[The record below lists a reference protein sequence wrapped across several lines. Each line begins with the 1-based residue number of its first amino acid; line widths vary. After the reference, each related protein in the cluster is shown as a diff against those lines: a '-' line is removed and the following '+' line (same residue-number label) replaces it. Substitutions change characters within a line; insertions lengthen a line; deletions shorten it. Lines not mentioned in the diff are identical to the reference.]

1 MEFSKKFLACIII
14 FLSVSAILSALFIAG
29 FLEKQSLKVSDLF
42 YSEGKAFPEIV
53 VIAIDDAS
61 INDIGRWPWS
71 REIFASALDKIDAKV
86 IGIDVSFFE
95 KAVGDEKLDEIL
107 KNKTNVIL
115 VAECNKFS
123 DEKCQNWMLPVFNAT
138 YAAANIYADDE
149 IARAVPYDIDGLKSF
164 SVLISEKYLNSE
176 IKADKKILINYA
188 SPNSFK
194 TISFKDI
201 GNQSFESKIVLIGA
215 TAKDLHDEKLT
226 PVSNKPVPGVE
237 IHANAI
243 QTILTKKFLHYQP
256 DFSVIIMI
264 ILTSLLI
271 TLILYYLKLAYG
283 IISAVLIAVIHVV
296 IGVISFESGIIY
308 NLLYPVLALIAT
320 AAAIIIAYYTIE
332 SKEKKW
338 ISELFGKY
346 VSPSVANELIRKGKK
361 AVHLEGI
368 RKTITVLFADV
379 RGFTSFSENN
389 SPEEVV
395 SLLNKYHG
403 AMTDI
408 IFKYNGTLD
417 KYVGDEIMATYN
429 VPLDMEN
436 HALAAVSTAIEM
448 QKAAKKLGTKFRYG
462 IGINT
467 GMAIVGNI
475 GSEKRLDYTVIGDTV
490 NLGARLCSKAAG
502 EQILISEA
510 AYEVVKDKVKT
521 NYIGEIEVKGKAKP
535 LRVYEVVY

>member
-1 MEFSKKFLACIII
+1 MEFSKKLSACIII
-14 FLSVSAILSALFIAG
+14 FLSVSAILSILFLAG

-42 YSEGKAFPEIV
+42 YSEGKAFPEIAI
-53 VIAIDDAS
+53 IAIDDAS
-61 INDIGRWPWS
+61 INEIGRWPWS
-71 REIFASALDKIDAKV
+71 REIFANAIEKIDAKI
-86 IGIDVSFFE
+86 IGIDVSLFE
-95 KAVGDEKLDEIL
+95 KAEGDEKLDEIL

-115 VAECNKFS
+115 VAECNSFS
-123 DEKCQNWMLPVFNAT
+123 EGKCTSWMLPVFNAT
-138 YAAANIYADDE
+138 YASANIYAEDE
-149 IARAVPYDIDGLKSF
+149 IARAVPYETDGLKSF
-164 SVLISEKYLNSE
+164 SALISEKYLNSE
-176 IKADKKILINYA
+176 IENKKMLINYF
-188 SPNSFK
+188 SGF
-194 TISFKDI
+194 TEISFKDI
-201 GNQSFESKIVLIGA
+201 GNQSFADKIVLIGA

-226 PVSNKPVPGVE
+226 PLSNKPIPGVE

-243 QTILTKKFLHYQP
+243 QTILTKKFLHYQS
-256 DFSVIIMI
+256 DFSVIMMI

-283 IISAVLIAVIHVV
+283 IISAVLIAIIHVAL
-296 IGVISFESGIIY
+296 GVLSFESGIIY
-308 NLLYPVLALIAT
+308 NLLYPVIALIVT
-320 AAAIIIAYYTIE
+320 ASAVIIAYYILE

-346 VSPSVANELIRKGKK
+346 VSPSVANELIRKGKD

-379 RGFTSFSENN
+379 RGFTSFSEQN

-417 KYVGDEIMATYN
+417 KYVGDEIMATFN

-436 HALAAVSTAIEM
+436 HALAAVQTAIEM

-467 GMAIVGNI
+467 GMAVVGNI

-502 EQILISEA
+502 EQILLSEA
-510 AYEVVKDKVKT
+510 AYEIVKDKIKT
-521 NYIGEIEVKGKAKP
+521 KYIGEIEVKGKAKP
-535 LRVYEVVY
+535 LKVYEAVY

>member
-1 MEFSKKFLACIII
+1 MEFSKKLFACAII
-14 FLSVSAILSALFIAG
+14 FLSVSVILSLLFSAG
-29 FLEKQSLKVSDLF
+29 FLEKQSLRVSDLF
-42 YSEGKAFPEIV
+42 YSEGKAFSEIV
-53 VIAIDDAS
+53 IIAIDDAS
-61 INDIGRWPWS
+61 INEIGRWPWS
-71 REIFASALDKIDAKV
+71 RQIFADAISKIDAKV

-95 KAVGDEKLDEIL
+95 KAEGDSNLNDVL
-107 KNKTNVIL
+107 KNKTNIIL

-123 DEKCQNWMLPVFNAT
+123 VGCENWMLPVFNST
-138 YAAANIYADDE
+138 YAAANIYAEDE
-149 IARAVPYDIDGLKSF
+149 IARAVPYEIDELKSF
-164 SVLISEKYLNSE
+164 SALISEKYLNSE
-176 IKADKKILINYA
+176 VRTDKKILINYA
-188 SPNSFK
+188 SPNSFT
-194 TISFKDI
+194 TISFKDL
-201 GNQSFESKIVLIGA
+201 GNQSFASKIVLIGA

-226 PVSNKPVPGVE
+226 PVSNKPIPGVE

-243 QTILTKKFLHYQP
+243 QTILTKKFLSYQSG
-256 DFSVIIMI
+256 FGVILMI

-283 IISAVLIAVIHVV
+283 IISAVLIAIIHVA
-296 IGVISFESGIIY
+296 IGVIAFESGIIY
-308 NLLYPVLALIAT
+308 NLLYPLLALIIT
-320 AAAIIIAYYTIE
+320 AAAVIIAYYIIE

-346 VSPSVANELIRKGKK
+346 VSPSVANELIRKGKS
-361 AVHLEGI
+361 AVHLEGV

-379 RGFTSFSENN
+379 RGFTSFSEQN

-429 VPLDMEN
+429 VPLDIEN
-436 HALAAVSTAIEM
+436 HALAAVQTAIEM
-448 QKAAKKLGTKFRYG
+448 QQAAKKLGTKFRYG

-467 GMAIVGNI
+467 GMAVVGNI
-475 GSEKRLDYTVIGDTV
+475 GSEKRLDYTVIGDSV

-510 AYEVVKDKVKT
+510 THEIVKDKVKT

-535 LRVYEVVY
+535 LKVYEVVY